1 VEEDPD
7 TYRIL
12 KLRAEIL
19 ELGSAIRQ
27 LLRAGLDDA
36 AAQLLISRKRAQLKH
51 LVKTDPCGRGRRQAW
66 TRYTSASSRNCA
78 KPRGRIQCSVADLSR
93 PGRADQRA
101 DDVALTQLKQD
112 DP

>member
-27 LLRAGLDDA
+27 LQRAGLDAA
-36 AAQLLISRKRAQLKH
+36 AAQLLITRKRAQLDH
-51 LVKTDPCGRGRRQAW
+51 LMKTNSVGRSLNTTDIRR
-66 TRYTSASSRNCA
+66 S
-78 KPRGRIQCSVADLSR
+78 
-93 PGRADQRA
+93 
-101 DDVALTQLKQD
+101 
-112 DP
+112 